1 MSGLL
6 STQTKNIL
14 TKDLHVKFSHDNQN
28 YEKGISDKQYTQN
41 YGLLFDFINIHIFTW
56 FRIYTWCVIHIM

>member
-6 STQTKNIL
+6 FTQTKNML

-41 YGLLFDFINIHIFTW
+41 YGLLFDFID
-56 FRIYTWCVIHIM
+56 RKSVV

>member
-6 STQTKNIL
+6 STQTKDIL

-28 YEKGISDKQYTQN
+28 YDKGISDKQYTQN
-41 YGLLFDFINIHIFTW
+41 YGLLFAF
-56 FRIYTWCVIHIM
+56 Y